1 MARLRGV
8 QRALCCRRSSYLRQI
23 EDDLLIELERILD
36 QEKIL
41 WRQKSCSN
49 WISLGDRNTTYFH
62 RKATIRKQRN
72 KISSLK
78 VYNDDWCDNGSI
90 LKFEAVKFYC
100 ALFSIDLHPQGKFPV
115 MGCFPTVSP
124 ALMHSLEAI
133 SNDEEIQAA
142 LLDMAPLKAPDI
154 FPASVIPH
162 FFNIRCPQPGDVA
175 DTCCWRWDQQFSVGS
190 AYAKLMANRWNIPHP
205 FWKKVWSLAV
215 L

>member
-1 MARLRGV
+1 
-8 QRALCCRRSSYLRQI
+8 
-23 EDDLLIELERILD
+23 
-36 QEKIL
+36 
-41 WRQKSCSN
+41 
-49 WISLGDRNTTYFH
+49 
-62 RKATIRKQRN
+62 
-72 KISSLK
+72 
-78 VYNDDWCDNGSI
+78 
-90 LKFEAVKFYC
+90 
-100 ALFSIDLHPQGKFPV
+100 

-142 LLDMAPLKAPDI
+142 LLDMAPLKAPGDGQSASLWDDIWIPALGPLHDHVIDPQMHFLLPRFNDLMLPSWDLPLLADI